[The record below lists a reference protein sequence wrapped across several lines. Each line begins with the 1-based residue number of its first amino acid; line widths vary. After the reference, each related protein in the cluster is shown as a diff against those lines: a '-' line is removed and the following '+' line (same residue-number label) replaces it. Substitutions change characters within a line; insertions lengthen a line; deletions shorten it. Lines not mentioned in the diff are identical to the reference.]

1 MHPAWGVDSEKKN
14 LALLFVCDSYY
25 FCRIVKIEF
34 YEEDICGN
42 FTFGFGFERFV
53 L

>member
-1 MHPAWGVDSEKKN
+1 MRLPCCDN